1 MRSTF
6 DDALPL
12 VLVHE
17 GGYVNHPRDPGGAT
31 NKGITWR
38 TYAAW
43 RRARDLEPQSV
54 RFITD
59 EEVSSI
65 YKRQYWDAV
74 RADDLPAGLDY
85 AVFDFA
91 VNSGPARAAKFL
103 QRILGVEADGHIGE
117 LTLAA
122 ANAHRDVENVINQLC
137 DNRLAWLRRLSHFDT
152 FGRGW
157 TRRVTEVKAKA
168 VAMVHST
175 FSAPVSAPQATTAAQ
190 GKAEGPQRATAT
202 ASDVLTDPRG
212 IAGLVGAGAPFA
224 GVLSDSPV
232 LQYAAAFI
240 AVAVVGFVLYSM
252 FKERAD

>member
-1 MRSTF
+1 MRPTF

-59 EEVSSI
+59 EEVAAI

-117 LTLAA
+117 ITLAA
-122 ANAHRDVENVINQLC
+122 VNGRQDVKNIITQLC

-157 TRRVTEVKAKA
+157 TRRVSEVKLKA
-168 VAMVHST
+168 SAMADS
-175 FSAPVSAPQATTAAQ
+175 SDPAPVSVPRASMAAQ

-202 ASDVLTDPRG
+202 ASDVLRDPRG
-212 IAGLVGAGAPFA
+212 LAGIVGAGAPFA
-224 GVLSDSPV
+224 GVLSESPV

-240 AVAVVGFVLYSM
+240 AVAVVGFVLYSI